1 MAIYAMLLGDS
12 RQFKILTETER
23 VKYLVSSDQRMERR
37 MKDLDVEIEK
47 NVTLEELMSRFDASM
62 K

>member
-1 MAIYAMLLGDS
+1 MLLGDS